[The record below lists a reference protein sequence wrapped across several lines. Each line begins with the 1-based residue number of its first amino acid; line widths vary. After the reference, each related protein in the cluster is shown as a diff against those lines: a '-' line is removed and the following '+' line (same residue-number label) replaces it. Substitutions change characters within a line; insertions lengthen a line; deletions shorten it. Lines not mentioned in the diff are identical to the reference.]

1 MNDIVEAQTLHLRP
15 IVEPLKKFL
24 VALFYELFVSSFCH
38 LSPHSLINICKSNK
52 KIPATVSV
60 LGIFLYTISL
70 SWL

>member
-1 MNDIVEAQTLHLRP
+1 MNDIVETQTLHLRP
-15 IVEPLKKFL
+15 VVEPLKKFL

-52 KIPATVSV
+52 KNPCN
-60 LGIFLYTISL
+60 GKRFRDFLYTISL